1 MIKPNNLEWRIK
13 LAERELEVA
22 KENLNRIQQHL
33 FLLKAEKDQQKERK
47 NVNKWSQNNIN
58 KGDERWVKK

>member
-47 NVNKWSQNNIN
+47 NVNKWSQHNIN

>member
-13 LAERELEVA
+13 LAEQELEFA

-47 NVNKWSQNNIN
+47 NVNK
-58 KGDERWVKK
+58 

>member
-1 MIKPNNLEWRIK
+1 MIQQTARILKMIKPNNLEWRIK

-47 NVNKWSQNNIN
+47 NVNK
-58 KGDERWVKK
+58 

>member
-22 KENLNRIQQHL
+22 KENLNQIQQHL
-33 FLLKAEKDQQKERK
+33 FLLKAEKDQQKKERK
-47 NVNKWSQNNIN
+47 EELNN
-58 KGDERWVKK
+58 G

>member
-22 KENLNRIQQHL
+22 KENLNQIQQHL
-33 FLLKAEKDQQKERK
+33 FLLKAEKRSTKGEK
-47 NVNKWSQNNIN
+47 NVNKL
-58 KGDERWVKK
+58 